1 MRRLLVC
8 LTLLA
13 ACATPRADADPFEAA
28 RPEHLRTCVERAG
41 VSREALAQCVGALAR
56 PCVSEDGG
64 ATSSEVLCWSA
75 EAHAWRVLDAQA
87 QTRLQQAQTYRDPA
101 RLAAANAAWEAWAD
115 AECEYWAWEEGGG
128 SGEQVD
134 RARCHARVS
143 AARAIDLMLATAVP

>member
-13 ACATPRADADPFEAA
+13 TCATPRADADPFEAA
-28 RPEHLRTCVERAG
+28 RPELLRTCVDAAG
-41 VSREALAQCVGALAR
+41 ASREALTQCAGALAR
-56 PCVSEDGG
+56 PCIAEDGG

-75 EAHAWRVLDAQA
+75 EAHEWRVLEAHA
-87 QTRLQQAQTYRDPA
+87 QTRLAEVQPYRDPA
-101 RLAAANAAWEAWAD
+101 RLAAADTAWEAWAD

-143 AARAIDLMLATAVP
+143 AARAIDMMLAAAAP